1 MSHPTGLLVEASVAC
16 PEKQKLGFMR
26 GMPQAASLAGLFSDP
41 CRHRQGLKKWIER
54 EREGESET
62 EGPIPPNNGEWGAS
76 ARVRARTPPRRKE
89 GRKRERERK
98 LSPAERKKERE
109 S

>member
-1 MSHPTGLLVEASVAC
+1 MMSHPTGLLVEASVAC

-62 EGPIPPNNGEWGAS
+62 QGPIPPNNGEWGGLGPGP
-76 ARVRARTPPRRKE
+76 RADSPPTE
-89 GRKRERERK
+89 GRKEERERAK
-98 LSPAERKKERE
+98 VKPCRKKERE